1 MSNNEGSHLCVLC
14 NNKLESKEAL
24 KEHFRKHANNE
35 IDAKG
40 HPRGKK
46 LELPLQTPSSSQN
59 QQGKGT
65 YVKGSASKFVNGD
78 IICDVCGESFKCN
91 TLAIQHKFRKH
102 PNSGIKHYCPQCGM
116 QFPLK
121 IHRDNHL
128 DGHKIP
134 DDQIPDIQHPCV
146 VCDVQFYNRG
156 AYEYHYKSVHK
167 RIVSLFKPIVTP
179 PPSKKIRIN
188 NAGEPQSVFY
198 CHLCGIEYIV
208 KFNLQKHLE
217 RQHSVD
223 ERDGKPN
230 DLFKCT
236 TCDALFYN
244 EKAYK
249 NHNMYHKP
257 DDLYVTSEEQR
268 LQTVRRVDQD
278 FDIRRVQTAAE
289 KYIPIYR
296 CKRKVRPPANY
307 KPVKKPKEDTSDE
320 ELSPPSGYD
329 SSSDDS
335 DIENNKTKNKSPTAA
350 APTTAASS

>member
-1 MSNNEGSHLCVLC
+1 MSNKEGSHLCVLC

-40 HPRGKK
+40 NPRGIK
-46 LELPLQTPSSSQN
+46 LEKSVPSSSQN
-59 QQGKGT
+59 EQGNGT
-65 YVKGSASKFVNGD
+65 YVKGSASKFVIGD

-102 PNSGIKHYCPQCGM
+102 PNSGVKHYCPQCGM
-116 QFPLK
+116 QFPLL

-128 DGHKIP
+128 QVHNLSTEDIP
-134 DDQIPDIQHPCV
+134 EVKH
-146 VCDVQFYNRG
+146 VCSICKVEFYNEG

-167 RIVSLFKPIVTP
+167 RMVSLFKPIVTP

-217 RQHSVD
+217 RQHTVD

-289 KYIPIYR
+289 KYIPIFR
-296 CKRKVRPPANY
+296 CRRRIRAPIEC

-320 ELSPPSGYD
+320 ELSPPSEYD
-329 SSSDDS
+329 SSSDDNS
-335 DIENNKTKNKSPTAA
+335 DIENNKTKNENTSTAA
-350 APTTAASS
+350 AGS